1 VGANWVDLVDPT
13 REELSY
19 ALPGYVDP
27 EVVEA
32 LAAPHSDVREPRPL
46 LEGHGAYVFG
56 VLVAMRAVPERDRL
70 AHQEVDFVAAKE
82 HLVTVRKT
90 PPDGTPFEPVSLY
103 AASEQGAPAGELV
116 HRLVDDVADTYFA
129 LVDALYARIDE
140 LEDRIDDIAP
150 ADVRR
155 SLSELRHELT
165 HRRRTAVATR
175 AAVRRVLDGRVDIGD
190 HALFPREVEQL
201 FGDTY
206 DSLLR
211 VTEELDVTRDLLAG
225 LRDHHQAR
233 ISETQNDIVKKLTVI
248 ASIVLVPSLIVGF
261 YGQNFESAFGDDY
274 WTLGVSTSLIL
285 GSTIL
290 QLALYRWRHWI

>member
-1 VGANWVDLVDPT
+1 MGANWVDLVDPT

-46 LEGHGAYVFG
+46 VEGHGAYVFG
-56 VLVAMRAVPERDRL
+56 VLVAISPERDRL
-70 AHQEVDFVAAKE
+70 EHREVDFVATKE
-82 HLVTVRKT
+82 LLVTVRKS
-90 PPDGTPFEPVSLY
+90 PPDGAPFEPVSLY
-103 AASEQGAPAGELV
+103 AASEQGAQAGVLV
-116 HRLVDDVADTYFA
+116 HRLVDDVADTYLE
-129 LVDALYARIDE
+129 LVDGLYARIDA
-140 LEDRIDDIAP
+140 LEDQIDDIQP
-150 ADVRR
+150 AAVRR
-155 SLSELRHELT
+155 SLSELRHDLT

-211 VTEELDVTRDLLAG
+211 VTEELDLTRDLLAG
-225 LRDHHQAR
+225 LRGHHQAR

-261 YGQNFESAFGDDY
+261 YGQNFESAFGEDY
-274 WTLGVSTSLIL
+274 WSLGVSMGLIL
-285 GSTIL
+285 ASTIL
-290 QLALYRWRHWI
+290 QLVLYRWRRWI